1 MKKLFCVLIC
11 IVLTAFALVSCGDV
25 DRSDWLGQGKDDDGK
40 IVGGNYDGEN
50 TIVAI
55 PEVSMNLYIIVED
68 ETWDTTKS
76 EGIKVISKP
85 EDKIVVT
92 QSINTVTNAIK
103 DYTSSTYKTVLNVK
117 YVKASDYDSVVL
129 EAVKAGNSDVN
140 AASIVLVNSY
150 SLMQDLYATGKLVA
164 LDSYLDTSAY
174 GQLNTNIPAALL
186 EASKLDGKLYS
197 IPNNHVIGNYEYLII
212 DKEAA
217 KECKI
222 SDTAAKGFTSYDDVL
237 KIIIDN
243 NFDNSNGDLVALV
256 SGSYEDRFLYEAQGY
271 YCNVVK
277 NPIADKNEAFSSA
290 FAIIDR
296 NTAGSKVDM
305 NERAMQIIYDLSMMS
320 KLRNIL
326 QYGVAG
332 TNYKLDSDEN
342 DVVTKLEKKQ
352 NLYVMNL
359 FYTGNAL
366 NAFVCEEL
374 GWTEESKANTIAQ
387 NADSITIDDLKP
399 DNNEGTEE

>member
-1 MKKLFCVLIC
+1 MKKLFCVLVC
-11 IVLTAFALVSCGDV
+11 LVLTAFALVSCGDV

-40 IVGGNYDGEN
+40 IVGGNYNGEN
-50 TIVAI
+50 TIVTI
-55 PEVSMNLYIIVED
+55 PEVNMNLYIIVED

-76 EGIKVISKP
+76 EGLKVISKP

-92 QSINTVTNAIK
+92 QAINTVSNAIK
-103 DYTSSTYKTVLNVK
+103 DYTSTTYKTVLNVK
-117 YVKASDYDSVVL
+117 FVKASEYETVVL
-129 EAVKAGNSDVN
+129 DAVKAGNSDAN
-140 AASIVLVNSY
+140 AANIVLVNSY
-150 SLMQDLYATGKLVA
+150 ALMQDLYATGKLVA

-174 GQLNTNIPAALL
+174 GQLNTNIPTALL

-197 IPNNHVIGNYEYLII
+197 IPNNHVIGNYEYLLIN
-212 DKEAA
+212 KEAA

-222 SDTAAKGFTSYDDVL
+222 SDTAAKSFTSYDEVL
-237 KIIIDN
+237 DIIDDK
-243 NFDNSNGDLVALV
+243 FDNSNGNLVALV

-290 FAIIDR
+290 FAIINR
-296 NTAGSKVDM
+296 NSEGSKVDM
-305 NERAMQIIYDLSMMS
+305 NERAMQIIYDLNMMT

-342 DVVTKLEKKQ
+342 DVVSKLEKGP
-352 NLYVMNL
+352 NLYSMNL
-359 FYTGNAL
+359 IYTGNTL
-366 NAFVCEEL
+366 NAFVCEEI
-374 GWTEESKANTIAQ
+374 GWTEETKANAIAQ
-387 NADSITIDDLKP
+387 NADSITIEDLNAE
-399 DNNEGTEE
+399 NNGSTEE

>member
-1 MKKLFCVLIC
+1 MKKLFCVLVC
-11 IVLTAFALVSCGDV
+11 LVLTAFALVSCGDV

-40 IVGGNYDGEN
+40 IVGGNYNGEN

-55 PEVSMNLYIIVED
+55 PEVNMNLYIIVED

-76 EGIKVISKP
+76 EGLKVISKP

-92 QSINTVTNAIK
+92 QAINTVSNAIK
-103 DYTSSTYKTVLNVK
+103 DYTSTTYKTVLNVK
-117 YVKASDYDSVVL
+117 FVKASEYETVVL
-129 EAVKAGNSDVN
+129 DAVKAGNSDAN
-140 AASIVLVNSY
+140 AANIVLVNSY
-150 SLMQDLYATGKLVA
+150 ALMQDLYATGKLVA

-174 GQLNTNIPAALL
+174 GQLNTNIPTALL

-197 IPNNHVIGNYEYLII
+197 IPNNHVIGNYEYLLIN
-212 DKEAA
+212 KEAA

-222 SDTAAKGFTSYDDVL
+222 SDTAAKSFTSYDDVL
-237 KIIIDN
+237 DIIDD

-290 FAIIDR
+290 FAIINR
-296 NTAGSKVDM
+296 NSEGSKVDM
-305 NERAMQIIYDLSMMS
+305 NERAMQIIYDLNMMT

-342 DVVTKLEKKQ
+342 DVVSKLEKGP
-352 NLYVMNL
+352 NLYSMNL
-359 FYTGNAL
+359 IYTGNTL
-366 NAFVCEEL
+366 NAFVCEEI
-374 GWTEESKANTIAQ
+374 GWTDESKANTIAQ
-387 NADSITIDDLKP
+387 NADSITIEDLNAE
-399 DNNEGTEE
+399 NNGSTEE

>member
-1 MKKLFCVLIC
+1 MKKLFCVLVC
-11 IVLTAFALVSCGDV
+11 LVLTAFALVSCGDV
-25 DRSDWLGQGKDDDGK
+25 DRSDWLGQGKDDDGN
-40 IVGGNYDGEN
+40 IVGGNYNGEN

-55 PEVSMNLYIIVED
+55 PEVNMNLYIIVED

-76 EGIKVISKP
+76 EGLKVISKP

-92 QSINTVTNAIK
+92 QAINTVSNAIK
-103 DYTSSTYKTVLNVK
+103 DYTSTTYKTVLNVK
-117 YVKASDYDSVVL
+117 FVKASEYETVVL
-129 EAVKAGNSDVN
+129 DAVKAGNSDAN
-140 AASIVLVNSY
+140 AANIVLVNSY
-150 SLMQDLYATGKLVA
+150 ALMQDLYATGKLVA

-174 GQLNTNIPAALL
+174 GQLNTNIPTALL

-197 IPNNHVIGNYEYLII
+197 IPNNHVIGNYEYLLIN
-212 DKEAA
+212 KEAA

-222 SDTAAKGFTSYDDVL
+222 SDTAAKSFTSYEEVL
-237 KIIIDN
+237 DIIDDK
-243 NFDNSNGDLVALV
+243 FDKSNGDLVALV

-290 FAIIDR
+290 FAIINR
-296 NTAGSKVDM
+296 NSEGSKVDM
-305 NERAMQIIYDLSMMS
+305 NERAMQIIYDLNMMT

-342 DVVTKLEKKQ
+342 DVVSKLEKGP
-352 NLYVMNL
+352 NLYSMNL
-359 FYTGNAL
+359 IYTGNTL
-366 NAFVCEEL
+366 NAFVCEEI
-374 GWTEESKANTIAQ
+374 GWTEETKANAIAQ
-387 NADSITIDDLKP
+387 NADSITIEDLNAE
-399 DNNEGTEE
+399 NNGSTEE

>member
-1 MKKLFCVLIC
+1 MKKLFCVLVC
-11 IVLTAFALVSCGDV
+11 LVLTAFALVSCGDV

-40 IVGGNYDGEN
+40 IVGGNYNGEN
-50 TIVAI
+50 TIVTI
-55 PEVSMNLYIIVED
+55 PEVNMNLYIIVED

-76 EGIKVISKP
+76 EGLKVISKP

-92 QSINTVTNAIK
+92 QAINTVSNAIK
-103 DYTSSTYKTVLNVK
+103 DYTSTTYKTVLNVK
-117 YVKASDYDSVVL
+117 FVKASEYETVVL
-129 EAVKAGNSDVN
+129 DAVKAGNSDAN
-140 AASIVLVNSY
+140 AANIVLVNSY
-150 SLMQDLYATGKLVA
+150 ALMQDLYATGKLVA

-174 GQLNTNIPAALL
+174 GQLNTNIPTALL

-197 IPNNHVIGNYEYLII
+197 IPNNHVIGNYEYLLIN
-212 DKEAA
+212 KEAA

-222 SDTAAKGFTSYDDVL
+222 SDTAAKSFTSYDEVL
-237 KIIIDN
+237 DIIDDK
-243 NFDNSNGDLVALV
+243 FDNSNGNLVALV

-290 FAIIDR
+290 FAIINR
-296 NTAGSKVDM
+296 NSEGSKVDM
-305 NERAMQIIYDLSMMS
+305 NERAMQIIYDLNMMT

-342 DVVTKLEKKQ
+342 DVVSKLEKGP
-352 NLYVMNL
+352 NLYSMNL
-359 FYTGNAL
+359 IYTGNTL
-366 NAFVCEEL
+366 NAFVCEEI
-374 GWTEESKANTIAQ
+374 GWTEETKANTIAQ
-387 NADSITIDDLKP
+387 NADSITIEDLNAE
-399 DNNEGTEE
+399 NNGSTEE

>member
-1 MKKLFCVLIC
+1 MKKLFCILIC
-11 IVLTAFALVSCGDV
+11 LVLTAFALVSCGDV

-40 IVGGNYDGEN
+40 IVGGNYNGEN
-50 TIVAI
+50 TIVSI
-55 PEVSMNLYIIVED
+55 PEVNMNLYIIVED

-76 EGIKVISKP
+76 EGLKVISKP

-117 YVKASDYDSVVL
+117 YVKASEYDSVVL
-129 EAVKAGNSDVN
+129 EAVKADNDDAN

-150 SLMQDLYATGKLVA
+150 SLMQDLYATGKLLA
-164 LDSYLDTSAY
+164 LDSYLETNAY
-174 GQLNTNIPAALL
+174 GQLNTNIPAALF

-197 IPNNHVIGNYEYLII
+197 IPNNHVIGNYEYLLI
-212 DKEAA
+212 DKQTA
-217 KECKI
+217 KACNI
-222 SDTAAKGFTSYDDVL
+222 SDTMAKSFTSYDEVL
-237 KIIIDN
+237 DIISAK
-243 NFDNSNGDLVALV
+243 FDNSNGDLVALV

-271 YCNVVK
+271 YCNIVK

-296 NTAGSKVDM
+296 NTASSKVDM
-305 NERAMQIIYDLSMMS
+305 NERAMQIIYDLNMKD

-342 DVVTKLEKKQ
+342 DVVSKLEKGP
-352 NLYVMNL
+352 NLYSMKL
-359 FYTGNAL
+359 IYTGNML
-366 NAFVCEEL
+366 NAFVCEEI
-374 GWTEESKANTIAQ
+374 GWTAESKANAISQ
-387 NADSITIDDLKP
+387 NADSVTIEDLNA
-399 DNNEGTEE
+399 DNNESTEE

>member
-1 MKKLFCVLIC
+1 MKKLFCVLVC
-11 IVLTAFALVSCGDV
+11 LVLTAFALVSCGDV

-40 IVGGNYDGEN
+40 IVGGNYNGEN

-55 PEVSMNLYIIVED
+55 PEVNMNLYIIVED

-76 EGIKVISKP
+76 QGLKVISKP
-85 EDKIVVT
+85 EDNIVVT
-92 QSINTVTNAIK
+92 QAINTVSNAIK
-103 DYTSSTYKTVLNVK
+103 DYTSTTYKTVLNVK
-117 YVKASDYDSVVL
+117 FVKASEYETVVL
-129 EAVKAGNSDVN
+129 DAVKAGNSDAN
-140 AASIVLVNSY
+140 AANIVLVNSY
-150 SLMQDLYATGKLVA
+150 ALMQDLYATGKLVA

-174 GQLNTNIPAALL
+174 GQLNTNIPTALL

-197 IPNNHVIGNYEYLII
+197 IPNNHVIGNYEYLLIN
-212 DKEAA
+212 KEVA

-222 SDTAAKGFTSYDDVL
+222 SDTAAKSFTSYDEVL
-237 KIIIDN
+237 DIIEDK
-243 NFDNSNGDLVALV
+243 FDNSNGNLVALV

-290 FAIIDR
+290 FAIINR
-296 NTAGSKVDM
+296 NSEGSKVDM
-305 NERAMQIIYDLSMMS
+305 NERAMQIIYDLNMMT

-342 DVVTKLEKKQ
+342 DVVSKLEKGP
-352 NLYVMNL
+352 NLYSMNL
-359 FYTGNAL
+359 IYTGNTL
-366 NAFVCEEL
+366 NAFVCEEI
-374 GWTEESKANTIAQ
+374 GWTDESKANTIAQ
-387 NADSITIDDLKP
+387 NADSITIEDLNAE
-399 DNNEGTEE
+399 NNGSTEE

>member
-1 MKKLFCVLIC
+1 MKKLFCVLVC
-11 IVLTAFALVSCGDV
+11 LVLTAFALVSCGDV

-40 IVGGNYDGEN
+40 IVGGNYNGEN

-55 PEVSMNLYIIVED
+55 PEVNMNLYIIVED

-76 EGIKVISKP
+76 EGLKVISKP

-92 QSINTVTNAIK
+92 QAINTVSNAIK
-103 DYTSSTYKTVLNVK
+103 DYTSTTYKTVLNVK
-117 YVKASDYDSVVL
+117 FVKASEYETVVL
-129 EAVKAGNSDVN
+129 DAVKAGNSDAN
-140 AASIVLVNSY
+140 AANIVLVNSY
-150 SLMQDLYATGKLVA
+150 ALMQDLYATGKLVA

-174 GQLNTNIPAALL
+174 GQLNTNIPTALL

-197 IPNNHVIGNYEYLII
+197 IPNNHVIGNYEYLLIN
-212 DKEAA
+212 KEAA

-222 SDTAAKGFTSYDDVL
+222 SDTAAKGYTSYDDVL
-237 KIIIDN
+237 DIIDDK
-243 NFDNSNGDLVALV
+243 FDNSNGDLVALV

-290 FAIIDR
+290 FAIINR
-296 NTAGSKVDM
+296 NSEGSKVDM
-305 NERAMQIIYDLSMMS
+305 NERAMQIIYDLNMMT

-342 DVVTKLEKKQ
+342 DVVSKLEKGP
-352 NLYVMNL
+352 NLYSMNL
-359 FYTGNAL
+359 IYTGNTL
-366 NAFVCEEL
+366 NAFVCEEI
-374 GWTEESKANTIAQ
+374 GWTEETKANAIAQ
-387 NADSITIDDLKP
+387 NADSITIEDLNAE
-399 DNNEGTEE
+399 NNGSTEE